1 MFRPVAHSIPRAIAL
16 AVALSVAIAC
26 GTSVDRADSAH
37 GRAADEALV
46 RDDFG
51 DTIRIGRPY
60 SRIVSLNNTTTE
72 ALFAMGAGARLIGRS
87 HWDQWPA
94 EAKRLPDLGPSIR
107 PNLEVVLAARPDLV
121 LLYASAD
128 NRDAST
134 RLRAAGIATYASRI
148 DAIAQFR
155 ASTLVLGRLIGDTI
169 RARAVIDSVER
180 TLAAVRARTRATPP
194 PSVLI
199 PTWDAPLI
207 VIGGG
212 SHMSELIEIAGGRNV
227 YADRP
232 EPSPQVAFE
241 DVLRRDPDVI
251 LASPPARRTILASD
265 RWRALRAVR
274 EGRVFAYDTMVVG
287 RPSVTLGAAA
297 ENLAALLR
305 ARPPR

>member
-1 MFRPVAHSIPRAIAL
+1 MFRPLAQSFLVAVIAL
-16 AVALSVAIAC
+16 AGAVSC
-26 GTSVDRADSAH
+26 GTGADRPDSAIV
-37 GRAADEALV
+37 RAGDDALL

-51 DTIRIGRPY
+51 DTIRVGRAY
-60 SRIVSLNNTTTE
+60 TRIVSLNNTTTE
-72 ALFAMGAGARLIGRS
+72 ALFAIGAGDRLIGRS
-87 HWDQWPA
+87 HWDQWPS
-94 EAKRLPDLGPSIR
+94 EAKRLPDLGPAIR

-121 LLYASAD
+121 LLYASTD
-128 NRDAST
+128 NRDVAT

-148 DAIAQFR
+148 DAIEQFR
-155 ASTLVLGRLIGDTI
+155 ASTLLLGRLVGDTV
-169 RARAVIDSVER
+169 RARTVIDSVDR
-180 TLAAVRARTRATPP
+180 TLAAVGARTRESR

-212 SHMSELIEIAGGRNV
+212 SHMSELVEIAGGRNI

-251 LASPPARRTILASD
+251 LTSPPARRNILASA

-297 ENLAALLR
+297 ENLASLLH
-305 ARPPR
+305 RPLPR